1 MCTEFPVYCSVSGM
15 IRVWK
20 IDLQLII
27 KIKRFLFRS
36 LLVYFSVLLLLLLLF
51 SLAAV
56 LCDRNKYRCK
66 ELSCRFL
73 NSSRIAYAILKCSHL
88 ECLRNAENHCH
99 SRERASEWKWKRA
112 GCSIFFRGVKK
123 RYWNQPEWR
132 QHTER
137 DPSIF
142 ASTHIICV
150 VVFIY
155 ILCLYVVA
163 ATAATAAVLCRLS
176 LDWR

>member
-1 MCTEFPVYCSVSGM
+1 M

-99 SRERASEWKWKRA
+99 SRERESERVKMKESGLFNLFS
-112 GCSIFFRGVKK
+112 GCKK
-123 RYWNQPEWR
+123 KVLK
-132 QHTER
+132 
-137 DPSIF
+137 
-142 ASTHIICV
+142 STGMTAAHRKGPFNLCKHAYNMRSC
-150 VVFIY
+150 IY
-155 ILCLYVVA
+155 IYFVFVCCCCHCRYRCC
-163 ATAATAAVLCRLS
+163 AVPSLFRLEINVS
-176 LDWR
+176 ISMA